1 MDQVTDIEK
10 VKEFNFLNEE
20 GEEFSSRWSQR
31 LLMQEALTK

>member
-1 MDQVTDIEK
+1 MDQVMDIEK

-20 GEEFSSRWSQR
+20 GEEFSSRRNQR

>member
-1 MDQVTDIEK
+1 MDQVTDLEK